1 MADTI
6 ATADVPHGGHL
17 SDWAVEL
24 LLKIKTGSKSL
35 PESISLKPLCKEGYE
50 VVCARFS
57 DWTEIIFVRKNMGN
71 REYEDVVYYNSS
83 DSYPMDIR
91 NESLYEHF
99 IQKLQEI
106 VNQI

>member
-1 MADTI
+1 M
-6 ATADVPHGGHL
+6 
-17 SDWAVEL
+17 
-24 LLKIKTGSKSL
+24 
-35 PESISLKPLCKEGYE
+35 
-50 VVCARFS
+50 VCARFS
-57 DWTEIIFVRKNMGN
+57 DWTEIIFIRKNTGN

-106 VNQI
+106 VNQL